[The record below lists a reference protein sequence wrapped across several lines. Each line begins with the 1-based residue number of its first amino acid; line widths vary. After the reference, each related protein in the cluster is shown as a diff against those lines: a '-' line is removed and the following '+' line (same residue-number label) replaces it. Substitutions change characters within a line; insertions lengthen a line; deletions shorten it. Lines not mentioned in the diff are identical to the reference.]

1 MELSGLGFPG
11 PQSPGSA
18 QSCGRRPMATHLTP
32 ALVCKCVPGS
42 GLEAAKCVGLLL
54 ALIKM
59 LSHSVKA
66 KSIKEPG
73 AAG

>member
-1 MELSGLGFPG
+1 
-11 PQSPGSA
+11 
-18 QSCGRRPMATHLTP
+18 MATHLTP